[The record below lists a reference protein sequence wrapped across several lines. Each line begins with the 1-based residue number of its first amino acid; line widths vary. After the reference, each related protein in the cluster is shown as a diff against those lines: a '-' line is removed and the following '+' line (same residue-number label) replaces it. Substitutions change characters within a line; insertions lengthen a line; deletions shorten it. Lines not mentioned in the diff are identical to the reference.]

1 MVSSHLGPPVS
12 AVRGALAEW
21 SHNAGKSRLH
31 PACYERTLTMVSSHG
46 PPVSAVRGALL
57 KEWSHNAQE
66 SPVCTPRA
74 TRGPLPWC
82 HLMALQSRLS
92 GGSS

>member
-46 PPVSAVRGALL
+46 PPVSAVRGLFL
-57 KEWSHNAQE
+57 RNGVTTQE
-66 SPVCTPRA
+66 SPGCTPRA
-74 TRGPLPWC
+74 SFV
-82 HLMALQSRLS
+82 AQSLRTKPSLNRQLLLS
-92 GGSS
+92 C